1 MRRQLT
7 PQPVRA
13 EDISRA
19 LARKHSSDFFMTEVK
34 NGPSGWSGSN
44 VRMDA
49 VAIAKSWTHPCIY
62 GYEIKVSRQ
71 DFLNDKKWP
80 IYKEQT
86 HSFSFV
92 CPKGLIDPKEVGED
106 VGLIYY
112 NQETGALYTRK
123 KAKYRECEM
132 NAGMLLYIIMNR
144 LESDR
149 YPFFS
154 SKREYLEAY
163 IRDETDK
170 KRLGWEV
177 SSKMAHDIQTLANE
191 KKELE
196 REIKRLN
203 EMRIAF
209 KEIHQILEDAG
220 IVCSLYT
227 IPREVEK
234 LVKGGLPNSVEIA
247 LKRVVDSSRTLDKYL
262 NTKSEELLEVPR

>member
-13 EDISRA
+13 EDILLE
-19 LARKHSSDFFMTEVK
+19 LARKHSADFFMTEVK

-92 CPKGLIDPKEVGED
+92 CPKGLIDPKELGEG

-112 NQETGALYTRK
+112 SEQSGRLYTRK
-123 KAKYRECEM
+123 KATYRECEM
-132 NAGMLLYIIMNR
+132 NAGMLLYIIMHR
-144 LESDR
+144 LDSDR

-154 SKREYLEAY
+154 SKKEYLEAY
-163 IRDETDK
+163 LQDQIDK
-170 KRLGWEV
+170 KQLGWNV
-177 SSKMAHDIQTLANE
+177 SSKLAQDVQSLATEN
-191 KKELE
+191 KRLE
-196 REIKRLN
+196 REIGILEEKNDLFR
-203 EMRIAF
+203 
-209 KEIHQILEDAG
+209 EIHQVLQDAG
-220 IVCSLYT
+220 IVCSIYT
-227 IPREVEK
+227 MPKEIKK
-234 LVKGGLPNSVEIA
+234 LTKGGLPKNVEVA
-247 LKRVVDSSRTLDKYL
+247 LKRVIDSSKTIEKYM
-262 NTKSEELLEVPR
+262 NSLESDS

>member
-7 PQPVRA
+7 PCPVRA
-13 EDISRA
+13 EDISLA
-19 LARKHSSDFFMTEVK
+19 LSKKHSSDFFMTEVK

-80 IYKEQT
+80 IYKDQT

-92 CPKGLIDPKEVGED
+92 CPKGLIDPKEDSED
-106 VGLIYY
+106 GGLIYY
-112 NQETGALYTRK
+112 SEQTSKLYTRK

-144 LESDR
+144 LDSDR

-154 SKREYLEAY
+154 SKEEYLKAY
-163 IRDETDK
+163 IRNETDK
-170 KRLGWEV
+170 EQLGWSV
-177 SSKMAHDIQTLANE
+177 GSKMADDIQALAE
-191 KKELE
+191 KNRMLE
-196 REIKRLN
+196 RELN
-203 EMRIAF
+203 ALEDMREAF
-209 KEIHQILEDAG
+209 NEIHRTLEEAGIICSVYTMPKEI
-220 IVCSLYT
+220 
-227 IPREVEK
+227 RK
-234 LVKGGLPNSVEIA
+234 LTQDGVPNSVEIE
-247 LKRVVDSSRTLDKYL
+247 LKRIIKSSKILEKYL
-262 NTKSEELLEVPR
+262 NPLERES